1 MGIAYNPSLVTD
13 GLAYSLDFA
22 NTKNYAGSGS
32 TTTDSARL
40 AAGSLSNATYYSYD
54 SGTKSMNF
62 TRDAVSVAGSSHATT
77 LSGTLAASTFLY
89 TDFSVEVLARIND
102 LAPGGYNAN
111 ETESFLCGY
120 RGYHAGFSY
129 TSSSFRFGM
138 WNGTSF
144 GVLST
149 TAGTS
154 SGNVIQGQWFHAVF
168 TRSGTTNTIYINGV
182 AVATNTSSTS
192 GGNPGITNEYKIASG
207 NTGTG
212 PYAYYCKCNVALTR
226 LYTKALSA
234 VEVQQNFNSVRGR
247 YGL

>member
-1 MGIAYNPSLVTD
+1 MGIAYNSSPVID
-13 GLAYSLDFA
+13 GLGFSLDFA
-22 NTKNYAGSGS
+22 NTKNYSGSGS
-32 TTTDSARL
+32 ATTDSIIPATG
-40 AAGSLSNATYYSYD
+40 ALSNASYYSYD

-62 TRDAVSVAGSSHATT
+62 TRDAVSVAGSSHAAT
-77 LSGTLAASTFLY
+77 LTGNLAASTFLY
-89 TDFSVEVLARIND
+89 TSFSVEILARIND

-120 RGYHAGFSY
+120 QGYHAGFSY

-138 WNGTSF
+138 WNGASF

-182 AVATNTSSTS
+182 SVATNTSSTS
-192 GGNPGITNEYKIASG
+192 SGNPGITNNYKIASG
-207 NTGTG
+207 NSGTG

-234 VEVQQNFNSVRGR
+234 AEVQQNFNSVRGR